1 MAKAV
6 GIDLGTTFSVAA
18 FLDGQG
24 RPVVIPGPGGNRFTP
39 SVVAILENGQRIAGA
54 QAKDRALIDPERTVF
69 SVKRKM
75 GRRTYLELAGSE
87 VIAQI
92 KRRMGS
98 DFRVSIGDREYTPEE
113 ISAVILRK
121 LKEDAERYLGAEVR
135 KAVVSVP
142 AYFNITQRQ
151 ATLDAGAIAGL
162 DVMRIIDEPTAA
174 ALAYGADLAGAET
187 IMVWDLGG
195 GTFDVSVLELGDGVF
210 EVKGVCGDNWLGGD
224 DYDSRLAGLIA
235 EGIEKEHGVDPRKDG
250 SANIMLRELAE
261 QCKMELSKKTET
273 RVTFDFPVLGKKLR
287 WERTISRQEFE
298 RLTSDLV
305 ERMAGPAEKALRD
318 AGLAPGDIDR
328 VLMVGGST
336 RMPQVRKAVERLMG
350 KGPCFGVNPDEAVAM
365 GAAIQAGILL
375 GQVKRKVLIDVI
387 PISIGVETEGGV
399 FTRLI
404 ERNTSIPAAK
414 SRIFTNS
421 FDNQASMDI
430 HVLQGERAMAADN
443 ITMDSFELDGISPA
457 LRGESLV
464 EVRFE
469 INANGVLNVSAT
481 DLRSEKSSSIRV
493 SPRFYG
499 LPKEEIER
507 MLREAEEHEDHD
519 RIGRARA
526 EAAIAAANMVS
537 AARLQAGEAAA
548 SGEITALADALEAA
562 LGEKDAPEI
571 ERLSAELKRLMESLP
586 GWRAM
591 AGNY

>member
-1 MAKAV
+1 
-6 GIDLGTTFSVAA
+6 
-18 FLDGQG
+18 
-24 RPVVIPGPGGNRFTP
+24 
-39 SVVAILENGQRIAGA
+39 
-54 QAKDRALIDPERTVF
+54 
-69 SVKRKM
+69 
-75 GRRTYLELAGSE
+75 
-87 VIAQI
+87 
-92 KRRMGS
+92 
-98 DFRVSIGDREYTPEE
+98 
-113 ISAVILRK
+113 
-121 LKEDAERYLGAEVR
+121 
-135 KAVVSVP
+135 
-142 AYFNITQRQ
+142 
-151 ATLDAGAIAGL
+151 
-162 DVMRIIDEPTAA
+162 
-174 ALAYGADLAGAET
+174 
-187 IMVWDLGG
+187 
-195 GTFDVSVLELGDGVF
+195 
-210 EVKGVCGDNWLGGD
+210 
-224 DYDSRLAGLIA
+224 
-235 EGIEKEHGVDPRKDG
+235 
-250 SANIMLRELAE
+250 
-261 QCKMELSKKTET
+261 MELSKKTET